1 MIKEIQAIMNNSFSY
16 SAVTVAIIAGVSLAL
31 RGLSFVAFPQGTKIP
46 NWITRLGQV
55 LPYGIMGFLVVYCLK
70 DTTILTYPYGLP
82 RLISVVLTASLQAWK
97 KNSLLSVLAG
107 TACYMIMIQYV
118 FA

>member
-1 MIKEIQAIMNNSFSY
+1 MTKEAKTIMNNSFSY
-16 SAVTVAIIAGVSLAL
+16 SAITVAIIAGVSLAL
-31 RGLSFVAFPQGTKIP
+31 RSFSFVAFPQGAKIP

-70 DTTILTYPYGLP
+70 DTAVLEYPYGLP
-82 RLISVVLTASLQAWK
+82 QLISVALTASLQAWK

-107 TACYMIMIQYV
+107 TACYMIMIQSV